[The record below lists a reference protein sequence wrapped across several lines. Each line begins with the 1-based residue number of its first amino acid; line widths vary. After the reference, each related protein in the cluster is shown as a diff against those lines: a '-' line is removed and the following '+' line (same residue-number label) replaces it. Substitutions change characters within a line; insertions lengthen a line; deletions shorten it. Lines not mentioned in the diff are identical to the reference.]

1 METYKYEQFIQ
12 RLDTIIYQLN
22 QLTEA
27 LTEPIEDENN
37 ENTTRNEQERTKANQ

>member
-1 METYKYEQFIQ
+1 MDKYTTDQIIQ

-27 LTEPIEDENN
+27 LTEPIEDEQNDN
-37 ENTTRNEQERTKANQ
+37 PQDKTTARQ